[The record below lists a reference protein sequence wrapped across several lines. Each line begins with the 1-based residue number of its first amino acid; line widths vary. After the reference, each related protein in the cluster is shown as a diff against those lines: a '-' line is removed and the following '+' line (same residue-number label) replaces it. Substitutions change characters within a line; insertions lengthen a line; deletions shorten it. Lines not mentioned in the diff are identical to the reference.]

1 MSIKDQKNIEK
12 LLVITYF
19 FHHIFMIIEA
29 ISLRWD
35 SKLPL
40 LMGVAAISTIFIY
53 IGSYWTYEYRA
64 FFTVLMVENSLIISG
79 LHHDNVL
86 AVAFPMVSVAVV
98 MGLYGIPGLLI
109 VPTISEILIIFYHY
123 QIIRTFNI
131 KGFHDVY
138 EYLLPFVNIFL
149 VFGYVYFWVIKRKI
163 SSNAMVKVIDNLKIA
178 QRSKDD
184 FLANVSHEIR
194 TPINTING
202 MSEVILKDKD
212 LEYELREKIE
222 DIQSS
227 GRNLLSVVTDM
238 LDFSELQSGRLE
250 IVDVSYNITSTIND
264 VINIAYAQKKDKDI
278 ELIVDC
284 DSNIPME
291 LVGDEN
297 KIRRVLMCIVNNAIK
312 FTNEGCVTIIVESRK
327 ESYGINL
334 SITVK
339 DTGIGM
345 DKKSLENLFKSFGQV
360 DTKRN
365 RQEGGV
371 GLGLAI
377 SQSIVEKM
385 GGFIT
390 VKSELGK
397 GSEFQV
403 VIPQKVAEYE
413 PIISL
418 HNPAS
423 YNVLTYIKMEQL
435 EHSKIRDEYTTNLVH
450 IIRQL
455 NVNAHLCHNLAEFKR
470 RAQKKNITHAFIT
483 ITEYREDK
491 EYFNEISKEIS
502 VVIIIDKAVEK
513 EINCKTIIKM
523 YKPFYILSAAMV
535 LSKKN
540 IATNM
545 TSHEFLNKKFI
556 APNVKILLVDDN
568 IINLKV
574 ASAIMEPY
582 KMQIITA
589 TRGAEALDKIESK
602 DFDIVFLDHM
612 MPEMDGVET
621 LKRIRN
627 KNAPYFKNVP
637 VIALTA
643 NAVAGAKEMFLR
655 EGFQEF
661 VSKPIES
668 SILDRVLRHFIPYNK
683 QIFVE
688 EDLENSDITE
698 SETET
703 DTPTNDIVIWDDNN
717 IVIGDINI
725 DQGISYCG
733 TKETYKEILKMHF
746 DDGEENY
753 NNIKKFFT
761 NKDWKNYTI
770 LVHALKSSMKSI
782 GADKLSDMAKE
793 LEFAGKREDEEFII
807 NNHDSTMCEYK
818 RILTLLG
825 MVFKDCKEDSD
836 IINMPELSKEEFE
849 SIVNEFDDVVYTF
862 DENLMYSV
870 INKIDGYCF
879 NNRALDDISGII
891 KKKIEMSDYMSAGE
905 TLRHL
910 FDKLL
915 EEVS

>member
-64 FFTVLMVENSLIISG
+64 FFTVLMVEISLIISG

-98 MGLYGIPGLLI
+98 MGLYGIPGLLM

-131 KGFHDVY
+131 KGSHDVY

-178 QRSKDD
+178 QRSRDD

-360 DTKRN
+360 DTKRLYSA
-365 RQEGGV
+365 EDHSICSKHSYIGV
-371 GLGLAI
+371 C
-377 SQSIVEKM
+377 QQQV
-385 GGFIT
+385 T
-390 VKSELGK
+390 V
-397 GSEFQV
+397 
-403 VIPQKVAEYE
+403 
-413 PIISL
+413 
-418 HNPAS
+418 
-423 YNVLTYIKMEQL
+423 M
-435 EHSKIRDEYTTNLVH
+435 
-450 IIRQL
+450 
-455 NVNAHLCHNLAEFKR
+455 
-470 RAQKKNITHAFIT
+470 
-483 ITEYREDK
+483 
-491 EYFNEISKEIS
+491 
-502 VVIIIDKAVEK
+502 
-513 EINCKTIIKM
+513 
-523 YKPFYILSAAMV
+523 
-535 LSKKN
+535 
-540 IATNM
+540 
-545 TSHEFLNKKFI
+545 
-556 APNVKILLVDDN
+556 
-568 IINLKV
+568 
-574 ASAIMEPY
+574 
-582 KMQIITA
+582 
-589 TRGAEALDKIESK
+589 
-602 DFDIVFLDHM
+602 
-612 MPEMDGVET
+612 
-621 LKRIRN
+621 LKRI
-627 KNAPYFKNVP
+627 FH
-637 VIALTA
+637 
-643 NAVAGAKEMFLR
+643 
-655 EGFQEF
+655 
-661 VSKPIES
+661 
-668 SILDRVLRHFIPYNK
+668 SITSLNRHFQTSVRRL
-683 QIFVE
+683 QI
-688 EDLENSDITE
+688 I
-698 SETET
+698 
-703 DTPTNDIVIWDDNN
+703 
-717 IVIGDINI
+717 
-725 DQGISYCG
+725 
-733 TKETYKEILKMHF
+733 
-746 DDGEENY
+746 
-753 NNIKKFFT
+753 
-761 NKDWKNYTI
+761 
-770 LVHALKSSMKSI
+770 
-782 GADKLSDMAKE
+782 
-793 LEFAGKREDEEFII
+793 R
-807 NNHDSTMCEYK
+807 
-818 RILTLLG
+818 
-825 MVFKDCKEDSD
+825 
-836 IINMPELSKEEFE
+836 
-849 SIVNEFDDVVYTF
+849 
-862 DENLMYSV
+862 
-870 INKIDGYCF
+870 
-879 NNRALDDISGII
+879 
-891 KKKIEMSDYMSAGE
+891 
-905 TLRHL
+905 LRGC
-910 FDKLL
+910 
-915 EEVS
+915 